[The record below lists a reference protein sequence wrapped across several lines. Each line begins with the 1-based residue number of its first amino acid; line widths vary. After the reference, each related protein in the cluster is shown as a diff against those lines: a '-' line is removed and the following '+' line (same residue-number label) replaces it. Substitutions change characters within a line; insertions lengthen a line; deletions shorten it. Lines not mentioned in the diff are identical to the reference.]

1 MLEICNLTKT
11 YAVHGSPSA
20 RVIDSVNMRV
30 GPGEKVGLVGPSGCG
45 KTTLTKMI
53 VKLLEPTSGKVFV
66 DGKDITVISERKYRK
81 ERGDVQMIM
90 QNPYASFDPT
100 KSIRWSI
107 NEAYGEH
114 RGKLDIEL
122 LLKSYSL
129 PINIL
134 DRKPMTLSGGELQ
147 RVAII
152 RALAS
157 NPKYLIL
164 DEATSMLDIS
174 LQASIINMILD
185 KFKGSDKSI
194 LMISHDSALIDCV
207 CDRVY
212 ELDAGKCI
220 ERA

>member
-1 MLEICNLTKT
+1 
-11 YAVHGSPSA
+11 
-20 RVIDSVNMRV
+20 
-30 GPGEKVGLVGPSGCG
+30 
-45 KTTLTKMI
+45 
-53 VKLLEPTSGKVFV
+53 
-66 DGKDITVISERKYRK
+66 
-81 ERGDVQMIM
+81 
-90 QNPYASFDPT
+90 
-100 KSIRWSI
+100 
-107 NEAYGEH
+107 
-114 RGKLDIEL
+114 
-122 LLKSYSL
+122 
-129 PINIL
+129 
-134 DRKPMTLSGGELQ
+134 MTLSGGELQ

>member
-1 MLEICNLTKT
+1 
-11 YAVHGSPSA
+11 
-20 RVIDSVNMRV
+20 
-30 GPGEKVGLVGPSGCG
+30 
-45 KTTLTKMI
+45 MI
-53 VKLLEPTSGKVFV
+53 VKLLEPTSGKIIV
-66 DGKDITVISERKYRK
+66 DGFDLTAISERKYRK
-81 ERGDVQMIM
+81 ERGAIQMIT

-107 NEAYGEH
+107 DEAYGRYGGVE
-114 RGKLDIEL
+114 DYET

-129 PINIL
+129 PLNIL
-134 DRKPMTLSGGELQ
+134 DRKPVTLSGGELQ

-157 NPKYLIL
+157 DPKYLIL

-185 KFKGSDKSI
+185 KFSGPDKAI
-194 LMISHDSALIDCV
+194 LMISHDSSLIECV

-212 ELDAGKCI
+212 ELRDGKCT
-220 ERA
+220 ERV